1 MSSSSGYSSLY
12 RRFRPQRFSEVLGQD
27 HVTKA
32 LRNAVATKKVSHA
45 YLFSGPRGT
54 GKTSTARILAKALNC
69 ANLDAGEPCG
79 ICDSCVSVAEGRSM
93 DVLEV
98 DAASNSGVDAIRTL
112 ISQAPVGTVGE
123 WKVYILDEVHMLTA
137 AASNALLKTLEEPP
151 SHVIFVLA
159 TTDPQKVLP
168 TILSRTQSFEFRL
181 LDTAV
186 LESLV
191 EQVRKDA
198 DLSVQAAELDW
209 AVKKGQGSARDTL
222 SYLDQVV
229 ALGGVDDSVRGIE
242 EIFAAIARGDGAGV
256 LIGVRSAVAKGLEP
270 ARISA
275 EVVSMARDQ
284 FLDSF
289 DAKAADPALSTA
301 RLVKIVE
308 SLGAITGQLRDS
320 LDPRATVEAALIR
333 LAHDKLGVPSEVEEL
348 IHKSVASQLARLAG
362 ASRVPASSA
371 AAVAPAPDS
380 EILARDQAESEPRYE
395 PRRAPT
401 SPPPGLIAN
410 ARSQLA
416 STQPKTT
423 PANGLAKVE
432 ASKLR
437 AGGTSPESKMQGPPP
452 TPQNLELPV
461 GHGAFDRDRLVAQWP
476 KIIASMADLAPLE
489 RSSLNQGRFTA
500 ADSKSAT
507 FLVENSIVRDRCIT
521 FAPKIQAAIAR
532 YFGLDG
538 FRFMVEVDSLP
549 PTHPPEESSHA
560 ELMSDYAKG
569 TTVDKDSLARTIRDV
584 FPSAVEIPKP

>member
-1 MSSSSGYSSLY
+1 M
-12 RRFRPQRFSEVLGQD
+12 LGQD

-69 ANLDAGEPCG
+69 ANLDEGEPCG
-79 ICDSCVSVAEGRSM
+79 FCDSCVSVAQGRSM

-112 ISQAPVGTVGE
+112 IAQAPVGTIGE
-123 WKVYILDEVHMLTA
+123 WKVYILDEVHMLST

-209 AVKKGQGSARDTL
+209 AVKKGRGSARDTL

-256 LIGVRSAVAKGLEP
+256 LLGVRSAVAKGLEP
-270 ARISA
+270 ARITA
-275 EVVSMARDQ
+275 EVVSMARDR

-289 DAKAADPALSTA
+289 DAKKADPALSTA

-333 LAHDKLGVPSEVEEL
+333 LAHDKLGVPAEVEEM
-348 IHKSVASQLARLAG
+348 IQKSVASQLARIA
-362 ASRVPASSA
+362 AAPRATPSSA
-371 AAVAPAPDS
+371 APAAPARDPQ
-380 EILARDQAESEPRYE
+380 ILASEEAEPEPRYQA
-395 PRRAPT
+395 RRAPA
-401 SPPPGLIAN
+401 SPPPDAIAN
-410 ARSQLA
+410 ARSQLT
-416 STQPKTT
+416 SSQPKST
-423 PANGLAKVE
+423 AINGLAKVE
-432 ASKLR
+432 ASKLK
-437 AGGTSPESKMQGPPP
+437 AGGTSTEIKPQAASPAL
-452 TPQNLELPV
+452 QNLEAAG
-461 GHGAFDRDRLVAQWP
+461 GHGAFDRDLLVAQWP
-476 KIIASMADLAPLE
+476 KVIASMADLAPLE
-489 RSSLNQGRFTA
+489 RSSLNQGRFIA
-500 ADSKSAT
+500 ADFKSAT

-521 FAPKIQAAIAR
+521 CAPKIQGAIAR
-532 YFGLDG
+532 HFGLDG
-538 FRFMVEVDSLP
+538 FRFVVEVDSVPLE
-549 PTHPPEESSHA
+549 HPPEESSHA
-560 ELMSDYAKG
+560 ELMNDYAKG
-569 TTVDKDSLARTIRDV
+569 ATVDRDSLARTIRDV